1 MAGTR
6 RDSNQ
11 ELIGQGIANLIVP
24 LFSGFAATG
33 AFARTATNIRNGAT
47 SPLAGLVIAVNVGVG
62 LSILQFLRSMAASA
76 EAQPANELALRD
88 ELLALGCAPLANLSV
103 WCCDCGMYRSST

>member
-33 AFARTATNIRNGAT
+33 ALRAPPPTSATVPPVRW
-47 SPLAGLVIAVNVGVG
+47 
-62 LSILQFLRSMAASA
+62 
-76 EAQPANELALRD
+76 PA
-88 ELLALGCAPLANLSV
+88 
-103 WCCDCGMYRSST
+103 W